1 MKAARMLTQIR
12 DALSNLNPAEV
23 RELARRPVSIEIFAS
38 NERIHE
44 EMSNYFAPVLK
55 PSGKTD
61 IDAPGVIRRA
71 GDPYAPAV
79 LRIYEQG
86 VTPDPDGFIYE
97 RAKPEKV
104 VCEIIDRHP
113 DLKIA
118 LARKY
123 AAFRKPVSDD
133 IVFTVSKENAFFS
146 VATSVPA
153 LMPILALPWAVGE
166 FASDTAFLTMNQ
178 IRMAFMLAAANDQT
192 VGYRQQKAEI
202 ASLFAGAFGWR
213 AIARE
218 LIGVIPM
225 GAGIIPKAGI
235 AFAGT
240 YVVGIS
246 LERFYRMG
254 AGMTAAERKQA
265 YKHALDRGKAIA
277 TNLLNSYK
285 AQKAG

>member
-1 MKAARMLTQIR
+1 MKAARMITQIR
-12 DALSNLNPAEV
+12 DALSNLNPSEV
-23 RELARRPVSIEIFAS
+23 RELARRPVSIELFAS
-38 NERIHE
+38 TPRIQE
-44 EMSNYFAPVLK
+44 EMANYFVPASPIAE
-55 PSGKTD
+55 TH
-61 IDAPGVIRRA
+61 IDAPGVVRA
-71 GDPYAPAV
+71 PDSHAPAV
-79 LRIYEQG
+79 LRIYEEG
-86 VTPDPDGFIYE
+86 LPPSPGGFIYR
-97 RAKPEKV
+97 RAKPEQV
-104 VCEIIDRHP
+104 VCEIISSHP

-123 AAFRKPVSDD
+123 TAFRKPVADD
-133 IVFTVSKENAFFS
+133 IVFNVSKENAFFS

-153 LMPILALPWAVGE
+153 LMPILAVPWAVGE

-178 IRMAFMLAAANDQT
+178 VRMAFMLAAANDQT

-240 YVVGIS
+240 YVVGVS
-246 LERFYRMG
+246 HERFYRMG

-285 AQKAG
+285 EQKAG

>member
-12 DALSNLNPAEV
+12 DALANLNPSEV
-23 RELARRPVSIEIFAS
+23 RELARRPVSIELFAS
-38 NERIHE
+38 TPRIHE
-44 EMSNYFAPVLK
+44 EMANYFAPVAKMAEASL
-55 PSGKTD
+55 
-61 IDAPGVIRRA
+61 DAPGVVRR
-71 GDPYAPAV
+71 DNELHAPVV
-79 LRIYEQG
+79 LRIYEEG
-86 VTPDPDGFIYE
+86 VAVEPGGFVYQ

-104 VCEIIDRHP
+104 VCEIVEAHP

-123 AAFRKPVSDD
+123 KAFRKPVSDN

-153 LMPILALPWAVGE
+153 LMPLLAVPWAVGE

-178 IRMAFMLAAANDQT
+178 VRMAFMLAAANDQT
-192 VGYRQQKAEI
+192 VGYREQKAEI

-254 AGMTAAERKQA
+254 SGMTAAERKQA
-265 YKHALDRGKAIA
+265 YREALDRGKAIA
-277 TNLLNSYK
+277 SNLLNSYK
-285 AQKAG
+285 AQRSS